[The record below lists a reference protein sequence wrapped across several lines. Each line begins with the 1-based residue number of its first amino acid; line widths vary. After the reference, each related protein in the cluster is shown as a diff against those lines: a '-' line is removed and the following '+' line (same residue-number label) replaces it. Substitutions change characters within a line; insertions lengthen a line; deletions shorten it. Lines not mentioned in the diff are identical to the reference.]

1 MVQRTKCIIN
11 DEKMIRSSPIMKS
24 SPCSNHLSSVS
35 FMRKWFLLL
44 ASVPFSPVLF
54 SLHFCESG
62 DRALKCKGFLFSGK
76 YGETLCCA
84 LVTKNNSP
92 ASVKPPPDRKES
104 LSAKVST
111 KNEWQQQQQQQRLW
125 HRRKRSTPFPEA
137 GQAGPHSLRNPDDAA
152 PHSHPFKRPKAPFG
166 HKYCSQ
172 RNHHFKRSQHMGL

>member
-1 MVQRTKCIIN
+1 
-11 DEKMIRSSPIMKS
+11 MKS

-92 ASVKPPPDRKES
+92 ASVKPLPDRKES

-125 HRRKRSTPFPEA
+125 HRRKRSTPFPKA
-137 GQAGPHSLRNPDDAA
+137 GQAGRTHSETQTMQLLIRTLSNGQRHHLDASIALREITISRD
-152 PHSHPFKRPKAPFG
+152 HSTWVYKQLFISTCRYK
-166 HKYCSQ
+166 
-172 RNHHFKRSQHMGL
+172 